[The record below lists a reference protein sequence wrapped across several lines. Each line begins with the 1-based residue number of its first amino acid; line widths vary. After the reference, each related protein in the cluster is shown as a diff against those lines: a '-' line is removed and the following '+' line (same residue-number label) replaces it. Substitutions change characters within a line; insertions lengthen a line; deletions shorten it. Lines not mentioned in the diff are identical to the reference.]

1 MIQWFRDLSANSI
14 ALLGIGV
21 TIVLA
26 VVAAAYA
33 VGLAQGAKD
42 LAEVE
47 DFKKTLPPMMQNL
60 QKLAGDLAQS
70 TEMAEANKRMTAKA
84 DADSVQIKDLSQ
96 QLKDQEEK
104 LSEQKKATAGLQA
117 QLDKLVPI
125 DEMTV
130 TVAAGSAK
138 RVIPNA
144 LTIGVTDV
152 TNLFVEARVGT
163 YDRTMH
169 PGESVTET
177 IGSRECRTELIQIG
191 KSDAT
196 FVVSCL
202 KRNAN

>member
-104 LSEQKKATAGLQA
+104 LSEQKRR
-117 QLDKLVPI
+117 QLAYRLNSI
-125 DEMTV
+125 
-130 TVAAGSAK
+130 SLC
-138 RVIPNA
+138 R
-144 LTIGVTDV
+144 LT
-152 TNLFVEARVGT
+152 
-163 YDRTMH
+163 
-169 PGESVTET
+169 
-177 IGSRECRTELIQIG
+177 
-191 KSDAT
+191 K
-196 FVVSCL
+196 
-202 KRNAN
+202 